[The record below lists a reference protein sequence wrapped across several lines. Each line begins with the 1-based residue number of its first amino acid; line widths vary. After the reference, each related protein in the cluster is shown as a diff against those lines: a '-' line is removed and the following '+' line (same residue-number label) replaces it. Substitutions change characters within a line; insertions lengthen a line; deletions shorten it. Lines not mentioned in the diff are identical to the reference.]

1 MNNNIL
7 FIVAAGVGS
16 RMNSHLPKALFEIN
30 GIPNIQ
36 NTINLARDHFNHI
49 CIVANELAKDQW
61 NKYKFDN
68 VTFMYIKSGRG
79 DGHAVLEALK
89 LYNGNQDE
97 SITICW
103 GDLYF
108 LDDSIFKI
116 LKSKSYS
123 SGIIP
128 VTFKINPYVTIL
140 HDSNYLA
147 TGVDSS
153 KYGEIHGSGFQ
164 DNGIFSYKYS
174 TLLKSLDALHH
185 ALNKNDKYI
194 TVSGELFLTHTL
206 HYLYNIGDPVC
217 LHEVESVILSY
228 NTQEELSEIKAY
240 IERKKDLNFVYEE

>member
-16 RMNSHLPKALFEIN
+16 RMNSLLPKALFEIN

-36 NTINLARDHFNHI
+36 NTINLARPYFNHI
-49 CIVANELAKDQW
+49 CIVANEAAKDQW
-61 NKYKFDN
+61 SNYKFDN
-68 VTFMYIKSGRG
+68 TSIMYIKSGRG
-79 DGHAVLEALK
+79 DGHAVREALK
-89 LYNGNQDE
+89 KYNGQKDE
-97 SITICW
+97 HITICW

-108 LDDSIFKI
+108 LDDSLFEMTNRKN
-116 LKSKSYS
+116 YS
-123 SGIIP
+123 SGLMP

-164 DNGIFSYKYS
+164 DNGIFSYKYGV
-174 TLLKSLDALHH
+174 LLDCLDSLHY

-194 TVSGELFLTHTL
+194 TSSGELFLTHSL
-206 HYLYNIGDPVC
+206 HYLYNIGNPVY
-217 LHEVESVILSY
+217 LQEVKSVILSY
-228 NTQEELSEIKAY
+228 NTQEELSEIKEY
-240 IERKKDLNFVYEE
+240 VERKKDLDFV